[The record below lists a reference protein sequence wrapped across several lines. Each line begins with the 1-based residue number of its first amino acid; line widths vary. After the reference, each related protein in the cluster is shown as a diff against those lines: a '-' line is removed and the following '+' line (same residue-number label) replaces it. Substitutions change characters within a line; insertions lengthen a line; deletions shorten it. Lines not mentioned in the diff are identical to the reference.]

1 MAIFEYVA
9 TDPTGN
15 SVDGTFEAQDERDA
29 RNILSQY
36 NLTVQSLNEQGKA
49 KAAAVPK
56 IDSPVDEP
64 SKAKSKG
71 KDKKAAKKKKKGGLL
86 RSKLGE
92 GPPMRISP
100 FLPARCPP

>member
-71 KDKKAAKKKKKGGLL
+71 KDKKAAKKKKGGLL
-86 RSKLGE
+86 AIEIGE